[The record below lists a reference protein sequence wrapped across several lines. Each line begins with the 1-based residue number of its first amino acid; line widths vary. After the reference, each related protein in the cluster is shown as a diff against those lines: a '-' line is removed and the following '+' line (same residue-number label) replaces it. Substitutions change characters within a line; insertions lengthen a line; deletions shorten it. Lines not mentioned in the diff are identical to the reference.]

1 MNDSQPMVQCNDLN
15 NVQSL
20 IRTMKPWPLRY
31 QIPILP
37 PSVNAALDAKD
48 GCFLQFHRNS
58 CRNQLL
64 QCLYD
69 DISKYTMY
77 PSSTQYSDVLASI
90 QSKYPYFSDFP
101 SRNNSSPNQLGVC
114 PSLLESLK
122 NKFKKERAPLIHL
135 DIVAEHKTK
144 FGQQGR
150 GRKRKEDA
158 NIQSST
164 RKVRALPNILS
175 VGEDETTVAK
185 HHHDMKTESNMLLD
199 R

>member
-1 MNDSQPMVQCNDLN
+1 
-15 NVQSL
+15 
-20 IRTMKPWPLRY
+20 MKPWPLRY

-90 QSKYPYFSDFP
+90 WSKYPYLSDFP
-101 SRNNSSPNQLGVC
+101 SRNNSSPNQLAITAR
-114 PSLLESLK
+114 
-122 NKFKKERAPLIHL
+122 KFE
-135 DIVAEHKTK
+135 E
-144 FGQQGR
+144 
-150 GRKRKEDA
+150 
-158 NIQSST
+158 
-164 RKVRALPNILS
+164 
-175 VGEDETTVAK
+175 
-185 HHHDMKTESNMLLD
+185 
-199 R
+199 